1 MNLLESKKT
10 NSLPTLVFLSA
21 TAKTKKNDHN
31 SVSRFVEQAEEAGFK
46 TAVINPARAVLRK
59 KDNDLFVIED
69 DDKSI
74 EVKKTNT
81 IIIPR
86 RTVLK
91 NDESKS
97 FLQKLENN
105 YFFTLNS
112 LKNFELCENKYDT
125 YLAFEKQNVMTPK
138 TEIVNTDSINKLQEK
153 IDNVSGGMFPVICK
167 ILNGTQGVGVF
178 IIDSMESLKSTLP
191 AMFKLSPNSSI
202 IIQEKIESDGDLRV
216 HVLYDSFDKVS
227 KNPSKYRIIGAMKRN
242 KIDNDFRSN
251 FSLGGTVEK
260 TELTDEQKNLAIQ
273 AAIATGCRWC
283 GVDIITDK
291 NKNVSY
297 VIEVNSSPG
306 TKGISTVAD
315 VDIVQVLLDKFK
327 HFEYFRNYE
336 NIVGRHE
343 AGILSIKNEAGIE
356 TSIDIDT
363 VFEFDYKLDSNCIFS
378 NTINITGN
386 NVVQFRIND
395 TLYTADIYAS
405 KNGTA
410 IVRTNISLD
419 GNDYKYTY
427 FEIRYSE
434 ADNKVVLAKQFIDSN
449 LKDYHISNENW
460 ILTDKPENID

>member
-1 MNLLESKKT
+1 MNLSESKKT

-59 KDNDLFVIED
+59 KDNDMFVIED

-191 AMFKLSPNSSI
+191 AMFKLSPESGLKSL
-202 IIQEKIESDGDLRV
+202 EKLSLK
-216 HVLYDSFDKVS
+216 SF
-227 KNPSKYRIIGAMKRN
+227 
-242 KIDNDFRSN
+242 
-251 FSLGGTVEK
+251 L
-260 TELTDEQKNLAIQ
+260 EL
-273 AAIATGCRWC
+273 
-283 GVDIITDK
+283 
-291 NKNVSY
+291 
-297 VIEVNSSPG
+297 
-306 TKGISTVAD
+306 
-315 VDIVQVLLDKFK
+315 
-327 HFEYFRNYE
+327 
-336 NIVGRHE
+336 
-343 AGILSIKNEAGIE
+343 
-356 TSIDIDT
+356 
-363 VFEFDYKLDSNCIFS
+363 
-378 NTINITGN
+378 
-386 NVVQFRIND
+386 
-395 TLYTADIYAS
+395 
-405 KNGTA
+405 
-410 IVRTNISLD
+410 
-419 GNDYKYTY
+419 
-427 FEIRYSE
+427 
-434 ADNKVVLAKQFIDSN
+434 
-449 LKDYHISNENW
+449 
-460 ILTDKPENID
+460 